1 MIVGRQLETV
11 VALLIR
17 WAALSTRIR
26 MKGILLIR

>member
-17 WAALSTRIR
+17 WAALSTRILV
-26 MKGILLIR
+26 KEI